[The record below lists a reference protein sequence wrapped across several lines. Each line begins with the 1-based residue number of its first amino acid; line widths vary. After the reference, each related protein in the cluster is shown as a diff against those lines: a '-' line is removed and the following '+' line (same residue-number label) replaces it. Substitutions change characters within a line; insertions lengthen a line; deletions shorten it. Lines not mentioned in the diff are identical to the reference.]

1 VVDGVSL
8 EQELLDNNLAYEYGG
23 GKKLS

>member
-8 EQELLDNNLAYEYGG
+8 EN
-23 GKKLS
+23 